1 MNRLEIIKRVRKNIF
16 DEDSDTFTSETIIDY
31 INEGIDRLKQ
41 IIIDLDEMNYLN
53 NDSDIPKFLPSKYH
67 HLIALYSTSRC
78 FSQDERY
85 YQAANYMNEFETKT
99 EELKLKIENGEII
112 IRDEFDDYGDETTNN
127 EVEYVVDNYFIK
139 RNGVV

>member
-53 NDSDIPKFLPSKYH
+53 NDSDIPKFLPTKYH

-85 YQAANYMNEFETKT
+85 YQAVNYMNEFEIKS
-99 EELKLKIENGEII
+99 EELKQKIENGEII
-112 IRDEFDDYGDETTNN
+112 IRDEFDDYGDEITNN
-127 EVEYVVDNYFIK
+127 EVEYVIDNYFIK

>member
-85 YQAANYMNEFETKT
+85 YQAANYMNEFEVKT
-99 EELKLKIENGEII
+99 EELNLKIENGEII